1 MARQNPNIQSSTRGV
16 SSRGSGGRGTTILT
30 EDQEQA
36 IAELKAEREIYK
48 EQLKRAR
55 RKRSKIKDI
64 LDNFE
69 AVVIGDVLLDV
80 LPDENADEIV
90 NSVIISKTDIINV
103 LNGFD
108 TTEITEEVTTTE
120 FVPYTGTFGTGQNVT
135 TTTTVGT
142 GVTVSG
148 YTEGQIDSAIG
159 TLDRIFNSST
169 IRELISLS
177 PILNDGELYSPI
189 YFQRIN
195 EVDGGPNGKEL
206 LEEIIKDIETT
217 TKEPNISPAP

>member
-1 MARQNPNIQSSTRGV
+1 MARKNPNSPVFTE
-16 SSRGSGGRGTTILT
+16 TIVLT
-30 EDQEQA
+30 EEQEQA
-36 IAELKAEREIYK
+36 IDNLKAEREIYK

-64 LDNFE
+64 LDNFD
-69 AVVIGDVLLDV
+69 AVVLGDILLDV

-108 TTEITEEVTTTE
+108 TTEITEEVTTT
-120 FVPYTGTFGTGQNVT
+120 TFGST
-135 TTTTVGT
+135 TTDEIVVG
-142 GVTVSG
+142 TVSG
-148 YTEGQIDSAIG
+148 YTEGQIDSAKG

-217 TKEPNISPAP
+217 TKEPNISSAT

>member
-1 MARQNPNIQSSTRGV
+1 MARRNPNSPV
-16 SSRGSGGRGTTILT
+16 FKETIVLT
-30 EDQEQA
+30 AEQEQA
-36 IAELKAEREIYK
+36 IVDLKAEREIYK

-108 TTEITEEVTTTE
+108 TTEITEEVTTT
-120 FVPYTGTFGTGQNVT
+120 TFGGT
-135 TTTTVGT
+135 TTNEIVVG
-142 GVTVSG
+142 
-148 YTEGQIDSAIG
+148 I
-159 TLDRIFNSST
+159 IFFDL
-169 IRELISLS
+169 E
-177 PILNDGELYSPI
+177 ILAKFSN
-189 YFQRIN
+189 R
-195 EVDGGPNGKEL
+195 
-206 LEEIIKDIETT
+206 
-217 TKEPNISPAP
+217 

>member
-1 MARQNPNIQSSTRGV
+1 MARKNPNSPVFTE
-16 SSRGSGGRGTTILT
+16 TIVLT
-30 EDQEQA
+30 AEQEQA
-36 IAELKAEREIYK
+36 IGDLKAEREIYK
-48 EQLKRAR
+48 EQLKKAR

-108 TTEITEEVTTTE
+108 TTEITEEVTTI
-120 FVPYTGTFGTGQNVT
+120 TFGSAT
-135 TTTTVGT
+135 TEEIVVG
-142 GVTVSG
+142 TVSG
-148 YTEGQIDSAIG
+148 YTEGQVDSAKG

-206 LEEIIKDIETT
+206 LREIIEDIEITA
-217 TKEPNISPAP
+217 KEPNTSSAT

>member
-1 MARQNPNIQSSTRGV
+1 MARRNPNSPV
-16 SSRGSGGRGTTILT
+16 FKETIVLT
-30 EDQEQA
+30 EEQEQA
-36 IAELKAEREIYK
+36 IVDLKAEREIYK

-55 RKRSKIKDI
+55 RKKSKIKDI
-64 LDNFE
+64 LDNFD
-69 AVVIGDVLLDV
+69 AVIIGDILLDV

-108 TTEITEEVTTTE
+108 TTEITEEVTTT
-120 FVPYTGTFGTGQNVT
+120 TFGGT
-135 TTTTVGT
+135 TTNEIVVG
-142 GVTVSG
+142 TVSG
-148 YTEGQIDSAIG
+148 YTEGQIDSAKG

-206 LEEIIKDIETT
+206 LREIIEDIEITA
-217 TKEPNISPAP
+217 KEPNVSKARWA

>member
-1 MARQNPNIQSSTRGV
+1 MARRNPNSENTARRTSG
-16 SSRGSGGRGTTILT
+16 RGSGGRGTTNLT

-69 AVVIGDVLLDV
+69 AVILGDVLLDV

-103 LNGFD
+103 LSGFD
-108 TTEITEEVTTTE
+108 ITEIMETVTTQEYVTDS
-120 FVPYTGTFGTGQNVT
+120 FGNTRLQNVT
-135 TTTTVGT
+135 TQQGT

-148 YTEGQIDSAIG
+148 YTEGDINSAKG
-159 TLDRIFNSST
+159 TLDLIFSSST
-169 IRELISLS
+169 VRELISLS

-189 YFQRIN
+189 YLQKIN
-195 EVDGGPNGKEL
+195 EVSGDLIGKEL
-206 LEEIIKDIETT
+206 LREIIENIEAT
-217 TKEPNISPAP
+217 TKEPNISSRP

>member
-1 MARQNPNIQSSTRGV
+1 MARKNPNSPVFTE
-16 SSRGSGGRGTTILT
+16 TIVLT
-30 EDQEQA
+30 AEQEQA
-36 IAELKAEREIYK
+36 IGDLKAEREIYK
-48 EQLKRAR
+48 EQLKKAR

-108 TTEITEEVTTTE
+108 TTEITEEVTTT
-120 FVPYTGTFGTGQNVT
+120 TFGST
-135 TTTTVGT
+135 TTNEIVVG
-142 GVTVSG
+142 TVSG
-148 YTEGQIDSAIG
+148 YTEGQIDSAKG

-206 LEEIIKDIETT
+206 LREIIEDIEITA
-217 TKEPNISPAP
+217 KEPNTSSAT

>member
-1 MARQNPNIQSSTRGV
+1 MARKNPNSPV
-16 SSRGSGGRGTTILT
+16 FKETIVLT
-30 EDQEQA
+30 EEQEQA
-36 IAELKAEREIYK
+36 IVDLKAEREIYK

-55 RKRSKIKDI
+55 RKRGKIKDI

-108 TTEITEEVTTTE
+108 TTEITEEVTTT
-120 FVPYTGTFGTGQNVT
+120 TFGST
-135 TTTTVGT
+135 TTNEIVVG
-142 GVTVSG
+142 TVSG
-148 YTEGQIDSAIG
+148 YSEGQINSAKG

-206 LEEIIKDIETT
+206 LRVIIEDIETT
-217 TKEPNISPAP
+217 TKEPTTSSAT

>member
-1 MARQNPNIQSSTRGV
+1 MARKNPNSPVFTE
-16 SSRGSGGRGTTILT
+16 TIVLT
-30 EDQEQA
+30 AEQEQA
-36 IAELKAEREIYK
+36 IDNLKAEREIYK

-55 RKRSKIKDI
+55 RKKSKINQI

-90 NSVIISKTDIINV
+90 NSVIISKTDITNV
-103 LNGFD
+103 LDGFD
-108 TTEITEEVTTTE
+108 TTMAEDAESYDDT
-120 FVPYTGTFGTGQNVT
+120 P
-135 TTTTVGT
+135 
-142 GVTVSG
+142 SG
-148 YTEGQIDSAIG
+148 YSEGTVKSAKD
-159 TLDRIFNSST
+159 TLDRIFDSST

-177 PILNDGELYSPI
+177 PILSDGELYSPI

-217 TKEPNISPAP
+217 AKEPNVSKAV

>member
-1 MARQNPNIQSSTRGV
+1 MARKNPNSPV
-16 SSRGSGGRGTTILT
+16 FKETIVLT
-30 EDQEQA
+30 AEQEQA
-36 IAELKAEREIYK
+36 IDNLKAEREIYK
-48 EQLKRAR
+48 EQLKKAR

-90 NSVIISKTDIINV
+90 NSVIISKTDITNI
-103 LNGFD
+103 LDGFD
-108 TTEITEEVTTTE
+108 TTMAEDAESYDDT
-120 FVPYTGTFGTGQNVT
+120 P
-135 TTTTVGT
+135 
-142 GVTVSG
+142 SG
-148 YTEGQIDSAIG
+148 YSEGTVKSAKD
-159 TLDRIFNSST
+159 TLDRIFDSST

-206 LEEIIKDIETT
+206 LREIIEDIEITA
-217 TKEPNISPAP
+217 KEPNTSSAT

>member
-1 MARQNPNIQSSTRGV
+1 MARRNPNSPV
-16 SSRGSGGRGTTILT
+16 FKETIVLT
-30 EDQEQA
+30 EEQEQA
-36 IAELKAEREIYK
+36 IVDLKAEREIFK
-48 EQLKRAR
+48 EQLKRAK
-55 RKRSKIKDI
+55 RKRNKIKDI

-103 LNGFD
+103 LDGFD
-108 TTEITEEVTTTE
+108 TTLAEDPTSYEDT
-120 FVPYTGTFGTGQNVT
+120 P
-135 TTTTVGT
+135 
-142 GVTVSG
+142 SG
-148 YTEGQIDSAIG
+148 YSEGTVDSAKD

-195 EVDGGPNGKEL
+195 EVSGGPNGKEL

-217 TKEPNISPAP
+217 SKEPNVFPIKWP

>member
-1 MARQNPNIQSSTRGV
+1 MARKNPNSPV
-16 SSRGSGGRGTTILT
+16 FKETIVLT
-30 EDQEQA
+30 EEQEQA
-36 IAELKAEREIYK
+36 IVDLKAEREIYK

-55 RKRSKIKDI
+55 RKRGKIKDI

-108 TTEITEEVTTTE
+108 TTEITEEVTTT
-120 FVPYTGTFGTGQNVT
+120 TFGST
-135 TTTTVGT
+135 TTNETVVG
-142 GVTVSG
+142 TVSG
-148 YTEGQIDSAIG
+148 YSEGQINSAKG

-206 LEEIIKDIETT
+206 LRVIIEDIETT
-217 TKEPNISPAP
+217 TKEPTTSSAT

>member
-1 MARQNPNIQSSTRGV
+1 MARKNPNSPVFTE
-16 SSRGSGGRGTTILT
+16 TIVLT
-30 EDQEQA
+30 AEQEQA
-36 IAELKAEREIYK
+36 IGDLKAEREIYK
-48 EQLKRAR
+48 EQLKKAR

-108 TTEITEEVTTTE
+108 TTEITEEVTTI
-120 FVPYTGTFGTGQNVT
+120 TFGSAT
-135 TTTTVGT
+135 TEEIVVG
-142 GVTVSG
+142 TVSG
-148 YTEGQIDSAIG
+148 YTEGQVDSAKG
-159 TLDRIFNSST
+159 TLDRIFDSST

-189 YFQRIN
+189 YFQRTSSNILCIN
-195 EVDGGPNGKEL
+195 
-206 LEEIIKDIETT
+206 
-217 TKEPNISPAP
+217 

>member
-1 MARQNPNIQSSTRGV
+1 MARKNPNSPVFTE
-16 SSRGSGGRGTTILT
+16 TIVLT
-30 EDQEQA
+30 AEQEQA
-36 IAELKAEREIYK
+36 IDDLKAEREIYK
-48 EQLKRAR
+48 EQLKKAR

-90 NSVIISKTDIINV
+90 NSAIISKTDITNV

-108 TTEITEEVTTTE
+108 TTEIMETVTTQEYVTDA
-120 FVPYTGTFGTGQNVT
+120 FGTTRLQTVT
-135 TTTTVGT
+135 TQQGT
-142 GVTVSG
+142 GVTPSG
-148 YTEGQIDSAIG
+148 YSEGQVDSAKG
-159 TLDRIFNSST
+159 TLDRIFDSST

-189 YFQRIN
+189 YLQRID

-206 LEEIIKDIETT
+206 LREIIEDIEITA
-217 TKEPNISPAP
+217 KEPNVSKAR